1 MGQGGAGEAREGDA
15 GMAIETDDLRLLAK
29 SYTRDMAFM
38 EKSLKDAQAMA
49 FMEKSLK
56 DAQEDV
62 WREAWARHNAS
73 QDARDAAL
81 WRAHLAEKKL

>member
-29 SYTRDMAFM
+29 SYAR
-38 EKSLKDAQAMA
+38 AMA